1 MDYPPKDAP
10 QGSPPAH
17 TVELLETPGSDGS
30 NHRRRTPAA
39 SVTGGG
45 KRLGD
50 VLFQNAAR
58 GSGILLLAIMAAI
71 AGFLVYRSWDAISQD
86 HSNFLTTFEWN
97 PDNTPSQFGVG
108 VLVFG
113 TIVSSLIAM
122 VIALPV
128 AVGIALFI
136 SHYAPRRVAQVFGYT
151 VDLLAAVP
159 SIIFGIWGYMFL
171 VPHMTGVNAWL
182 NSYLGWTYIFKQQ
195 YPGSAARSLFTVGIL
210 LAIMILP
217 IITAVSREV
226 FRQVPSM
233 QEEAALALGA
243 TRWEVIRT
251 AVLPFGRAGVISAAI
266 LGLGRALGETM
277 AVALVL
283 STSSALS
290 LHITDYGGG
299 TLAENI
305 ANSFAEASPFGV
317 NALIASGLVLF
328 LITLIVNAVA
338 RIIIARRK
346 EYSGANA

>member
-182 NSYLGWTYIFKQQ
+182 NSYLG
-195 YPGSAARSLFTVGIL
+195 SAARSLFTVGIL